1 MRVIRIAEVPEQ
13 IADTPLFTG
22 GRVTRQVLVSAET
35 AKTFNCGIINF
46 DRGTRNKFHTH
57 SDDQV
62 LVITSGIG
70 IVATEHEEREVTV
83 GDIIHISAGEKH
95 WHGARKESYMSHI
108 SIVANG
114 SQTTQL
120 EE

>member
-1 MRVIRIAEVPEQ
+1 M
-13 IADTPLFTG
+13 
-22 GRVTRQVLVSAET
+22 
-35 AKTFNCGIINF
+35 
-46 DRGTRNKFHTH
+46 
-57 SDDQV
+57 
-62 LVITSGIG
+62 ITSGIG

-108 SIVANG
+108 SIVANK

>member
-1 MRVIRIAEVPEQ
+1 MRVVRTAEVPEQ
-13 IADTPLFTG
+13 PADSPLFMG
-22 GRVTRQVLVSAET
+22 KVTRQALVPAET
-35 AKTFNCGIINF
+35 AKNFNCGMVNF
-46 DRGTRNKFHTH
+46 SRGSRNKFHAH
-57 SDDQV
+57 SEDQV

-70 IVATEHEEREVTV
+70 IVATEDDEREVGV
-83 GDIIHISAGEKH
+83 GDIIHIPAGEKH

-120 EE
+120 ED